1 MESDTT
7 HNPLQNRVAIIT
19 GASRGIGRAIAL
31 KFAQEG
37 ANIVIAAKTAEPDP
51 RLPGT
56 IYTVAEEVEALGA
69 RALPIRV
76 DVRDENALQQMVN
89 QTLETFGRVDI
100 LINNAGA
107 LWWYPVLETPPKRFD
122 LVMQVNL
129 RASFIASQLVLP
141 HMISQRWGHIINM
154 SPPVDL
160 RVLPSKVAYMISK
173 FGMTMLALGLAE
185 EVREHNV
192 AVNALWPRTLIESQ
206 ATIAWGLGTPQQWRK
221 ADIMADAAFE
231 IVRRE
236 PHTCTG
242 KAWIDEDIL
251 REAGI
256 TDFSIYNCTPDGE
269 PMEIIWEGV
278 QAGKR
283 EG

>member
-1 MESDTT
+1 
-7 HNPLQNRVAIIT
+7 
-19 GASRGIGRAIAL
+19 
-31 KFAQEG
+31 
-37 ANIVIAAKTAEPDP
+37 KTAEPDP

-69 RALPIRV
+69 RALPMRV
-76 DVRDENALQQMVN
+76 DVRDENALQQMVDK
-89 QTLETFGRVDI
+89 TLETFGRIDI
-100 LINNAGA
+100 LVNNAGA

-129 RASFIASQLVLP
+129 RASFVASQLVLP
-141 HMISQRWGHIINM
+141 HMISQRWGHIITM
-154 SPPVDL
+154 SPPIDL
-160 RVLPSKVAYMISK
+160 QVLPGKVAYMISK

-206 ATIAWGLGTPQQWRK
+206 ATIAWGLGTPKQWRK

-231 IVRRE
+231 LVRRE
-236 PHTCTG
+236 PHTSTG
-242 KAWIDEDIL
+242 NAWIDEDLL

-256 TDFSIYNCTPDGE
+256 TDFSVYNCTPDGE
-269 PMEIIWEGV
+269 PMEIVWEGV

-283 EG
+283 ERRG

>member
-1 MESDTT
+1 MPTYTD
-7 HNPLQNRVAIIT
+7 LQGRVAIIT

-31 KFAQEG
+31 RLAREG
-37 ANIVIAAKTAEPDP
+37 VAVVIAAKTAEPDP

-56 IYTVAEEVEALGA
+56 IHTVAEEVAALGG

-76 DVRDENALQQMVN
+76 DVRDENALQRMVDA
-89 QTLETFGRVDI
+89 TLQTFGRIDI
-100 LINNAGA
+100 LVNNAGA

-129 RASFIASQLVLP
+129 RASFVASQLVLP
-141 HMISQRWGHIINM
+141 TMIQQRWGHIINM
-154 SPPVDL
+154 SPPIDL
-160 RVLPSKVAYMISK
+160 SVLPGKVAYMISK

-185 EVREHNV
+185 EVREHNI

-206 ATIAWGLGTPQQWRK
+206 ATIAWGLGTPKQWRK
-221 ADIMADAAFE
+221 ADIMADAVYE
-231 IVRRE
+231 LVRRE

-242 KAWIDEDIL
+242 NAWIDEDLL

-256 TDFSIYNCTPDGE
+256 TDFSVYNCTPDGE

-278 QAGKR
+278 RAGQR
-283 EG
+283 ERG